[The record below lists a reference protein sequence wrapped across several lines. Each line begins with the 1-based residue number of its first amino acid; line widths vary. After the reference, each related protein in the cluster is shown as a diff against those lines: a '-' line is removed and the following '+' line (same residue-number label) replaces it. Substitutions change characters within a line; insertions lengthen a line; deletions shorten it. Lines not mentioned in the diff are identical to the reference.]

1 MNPKPHCMYEYTNG
15 EEKKKKRE
23 EKKKPKNSYFVCLSV
38 CLYVLL
44 LLRFQSTCYVF
55 QREGKTITK

>member
-1 MNPKPHCMYEYTNG
+1 MNTNG
-15 EEKKKKRE
+15 EGEKNNVKKKKN
-23 EKKKPKNSYFVCLSV
+23 PKNSYFVGLSV

-55 QREGKTITK
+55 QRERKEGKTITK

>member
-1 MNPKPHCMYEYTNG
+1 MNTNG
-15 EEKKKKRE
+15 EGEKNNVK
-23 EKKKPKNSYFVCLSV
+23 KKKPKNSYFVCLSV

-55 QREGKTITK
+55 QREGKEGKTITK